1 MILIHVIAPGE
12 TLYQISQR
20 YQVPLER
27 IVEDN
32 GLTDPNQLLVG
43 QALIIRKENSTYT
56 VQSGDTLSE
65 VAACFGIPVEALYQA
80 NNLTSTSVIF
90 PGDVLKIVYEDI
102 EKKEIEI
109 NGYVYPEA
117 EAEVLEPMLPQLTYL
132 SIFAYPVRS
141 DGSLEEIADER
152 LIELARKNRVAP
164 MMVIANI
171 TNGSFDSDIAHSLLT
186 DEAVQ
191 ERLIENIFNVLRS
204 KNYFGLDVDL
214 EYLYPDDREAYN
226 RFLRRMAGLLHQE
239 GYILTT
245 AIAPKTSGEQEGL
258 LYEAH
263 DYPVHGEVVDHVIL
277 MTYEWGY
284 LWSEAMPVAPIDK
297 VEEVIS
303 YAVTVIP
310 PERILMGVPNYGYDF
325 NVPRIEEVPATLIT
339 NYEAIEI
346 AKKHLGRI
354 EFDEE
359 AMSPFFQ
366 YYENGQL
373 REVHFEDA
381 RSIRAKIF
389 LMREYDLGGLS
400 FWTLMNYFRP
410 AWLLIANYLK
420 VRKVI

>member
-65 VAACFGIPVEALYQA
+65 VAARFGIPVEALYQA

-366 YYENGQL
+366 YHENGQL

>member
-171 TNGSFDSDIAHSLLT
+171 TNSSFDSDIAHSLLT

-366 YYENGQL
+366 YHENGQL

>member
-12 TLYQISQR
+12 TLYQIFQR

-366 YYENGQL
+366 YHENGQL

>member
-1 MILIHVIAPGE
+1 M
-12 TLYQISQR
+12 
-20 YQVPLER
+20 
-27 IVEDN
+27 
-32 GLTDPNQLLVG
+32 VG

-65 VAACFGIPVEALYQA
+65 VAARFGIPVEALYQA

-366 YYENGQL
+366 YHENGQL

>member
-171 TNGSFDSDIAHSLLT
+171 TNSSFDSDIAHSLLT

-263 DYPVHGEVVDHVIL
+263 DYSVHGEVVDHVIL

-366 YYENGQL
+366 YHENGQL

>member
-12 TLYQISQR
+12 TLYQIFQR

-152 LIELARKNRVAP
+152 LIELARKNKVAP

-366 YYENGQL
+366 YHENGQL

>member
-1 MILIHVIAPGE
+1 MLIHVIAPGE

-65 VAACFGIPVEALYQA
+65 IAARFGISVEALYQA

-366 YYENGQL
+366 YHENGQL

>member
-366 YYENGQL
+366 YHENGQL

>member
-152 LIELARKNRVAP
+152 LIELARKNKVAP

-366 YYENGQL
+366 YHENGQL

>member
-65 VAACFGIPVEALYQA
+65 IAARFGISVEALYQA

-366 YYENGQL
+366 YHENGQL